1 MLKEEIVV
9 GKSYVNEGSCIIR
22 EVVEEV
28 DRRSVRYHSFELNSG
43 RLLPARHQVCA
54 RGELA
59 RWADREAEPGEMARI
74 HPYEADVWLGADSE
88 SPQRP
93 MGLEEAHAEL
103 DKVPGPHTFAP
114 PK

>member
-28 DRRSVRYHSFELNSG
+28 DRSHIRYHSFELNSG

-54 RGELA
+54 RVVLA
-59 RWADREAEPGEMARI
+59 HWADREAGPSEIARI
-74 HPYEADVWLGADSE
+74 HPYEADVSRGATGESSE
-88 SPQRP
+88 RP
-93 MGLEEAHAEL
+93 IGLDEAHAEL
-103 DKVPGPHTFAP
+103 DRAPGAHTFPP

>member
-22 EVVEEV
+22 EVVGEV
-28 DRRSVRYHSFELNSG
+28 DRRHIRYHSFELNSG

-54 RGELA
+54 RAELA
-59 RWADREAEPGEMARI
+59 RWADREAGPREIARI
-74 HPYEADVWLGADSE
+74 HPYDLNVPQGTAQE

-93 MGLEEAHAEL
+93 IGLEEAHVEL
-103 DKVPGPHTFAP
+103 DRAPGAHTFP
-114 PK
+114 SPK